1 MSKKLFLSKQITAL
15 IIYTRPIFAFCA
27 MLCAVGVMWRNSSQL
42 YALGVCLLVT
52 TMLFDLVDGW
62 FAARFESQSNL
73 AELADR
79 LLDKS
84 LTAILFPV
92 IAVGI
97 MWRLNNTP
105 AGMSQLALLHA
116 IFVMFICIVALVRDS
131 VANYMRGFAI
141 AQANA
146 PETHNATRL
155 RTMVTTPVGALLYA
169 YAFYSHG
176 DTIPG
181 NMGTLQQILQWLG
194 SFPIKGLFII
204 EIVFLTLSF
213 GSIAAYCKKYGSAC
227 LDELCLGDKHLR
239 RKILAIFPNALTIM
253 NGMMGLLAV
262 FFAYKGRIQEAYLIL
277 IGATIF
283 DKLDGALA
291 RKLGLTE
298 PLPGST
304 KHITAGSVMDDLADG
319 LSFCIVPAWIF
330 YITLSEV
337 QNSWLNN
344 IIGPIAILYALLGIT
359 RLIVFLLDKNPIPG
373 FFKGMPVPAA
383 ATTVTAPLIM
393 LNQSLLDTPA
403 DLATS
408 GFDWVLFW
416 SLFSVG
422 LMILSTILMNSY
434 NVRFIHLGR
443 FMSRTPWFGRLTL
456 GALIIMAFTPYIG
469 YAALAYLFCYM
480 VSPFVTWRIDPASAA
495 RETR

>member
-105 AGMSQLALLHA
+105 AGMSQLALLHT

-169 YAFYSHG
+169 YAFYS
-176 DTIPG
+176 
-181 NMGTLQQILQWLG
+181 Q
-194 SFPIKGLFII
+194 
-204 EIVFLTLSF
+204 
-213 GSIAAYCKKYGSAC
+213 
-227 LDELCLGDKHLR
+227 
-239 RKILAIFPNALTIM
+239 
-253 NGMMGLLAV
+253 
-262 FFAYKGRIQEAYLIL
+262 AYLL
-277 IGATIF
+277 L
-283 DKLDGALA
+283 K
-291 RKLGLTE
+291 
-298 PLPGST
+298 
-304 KHITAGSVMDDLADG
+304 
-319 LSFCIVPAWIF
+319 SFF
-330 YITLSEV
+330 
-337 QNSWLNN
+337 
-344 IIGPIAILYALLGIT
+344 
-359 RLIVFLLDKNPIPG
+359 
-373 FFKGMPVPAA
+373 
-383 ATTVTAPLIM
+383 
-393 LNQSLLDTPA
+393 
-403 DLATS
+403 
-408 GFDWVLFW
+408 
-416 SLFSVG
+416 
-422 LMILSTILMNSY
+422 
-434 NVRFIHLGR
+434 
-443 FMSRTPWFGRLTL
+443 
-456 GALIIMAFTPYIG
+456 
-469 YAALAYLFCYM
+469 
-480 VSPFVTWRIDPASAA
+480 
-495 RETR
+495 